1 MTRKYLVPLG
11 LVGLSSDPTGSSAGQ
26 TYYNTATNKI
36 RVYNGTGWEDSGLS
50 AQDLENGSLQNIS
63 LSGSGDFVVGTDGNL
78 VLDSGTGNAVYLESV
93 ASGNEVITTSALN
106 SALQTV
112 SAGTQGAQGANG
124 SDGIQGAQ
132 GIEGVQGAQGANAG
146 ILTVGTGLNLSVA
159 GEIAV
164 DTTVVATKDDATL
177 TGTLTLDGS
186 GDFTVDSDS
195 NIVFQTTSPNG
206 VYIGSA
212 TSANEVLTAATLES
226 GSLQSLTLGGDA
238 DFTIDT
244 DANLILNPG
253 VGSTAYL
260 ESATAG
266 NEIVTTSALS
276 DAIAGSTLGST
287 DDLTE
292 GATNLYFSE
301 ARVVTALDSG
311 SLQSISLGGAGDF
324 TINSDANLVLNP
336 ASGSTVYLDA
346 ATAGNEVVV
355 TSALN
360 SAIAAAAL
368 QGVQGLQGSAGAD
381 GAQGA
386 TGLQGAVGET
396 GATGTWSYIGAV
408 TSTSGS
414 AVAFSGL
421 GGVYKELF
429 LTFNDVTTST
439 QNSVNYF
446 RINNDSNGSNYSI
459 AASRDYGGNTYSGSA
474 ISSIYGCIGTMIAF
488 GTNSSGTLTIK
499 NAASTSFKGVSLSFK
514 GRYSDWITSNYVP
527 DITESLGGAY
537 LGTSAVSSININL
550 ASGNFTSGTWKLWG
564 LQ

>member
-50 AQDLENGSLQNIS
+50 AQDLENGSLQSIS

-132 GIEGVQGAQGANAG
+132 GVEGAQGANAG

-164 DTTVVATKDDATL
+164 DTTVVATKDDATF

-195 NIVFQTTSPNG
+195 NIVFQTTAPNN
-206 VYIGSA
+206 VYLGSA
-212 TSANEVLTAATLES
+212 V
-226 GSLQSLTLGGDA
+226 
-238 DFTIDT
+238 
-244 DANLILNPG
+244 
-253 VGSTAYL
+253 
-260 ESATAG
+260 AG
-266 NEIVTTSALS
+266 NEIVISSALS

-292 GATNLYFSE
+292 GTTNLYFSE
-301 ARVVTALDSG
+301 ERVVTALDSG

-459 AASRDYGGNTYSGSA
+459 AASRDYGGNTYSGTA
-474 ISSIYGCIGTMIAF
+474 ISAIYGCIGTMIAF